1 VRRVIQSPLGNG
13 ILVATGKLGFDAG
26 PSAGFDICSRV
37 ANGVTVANT
46 AFATLAVEGKYS
58 FYRVSLTTGRAL
70 LIGGFDDPVFDI
82 AVPLNRSKAMAGRGL
97 QR

>member
-37 ANGVTVANT
+37 ANAVTVANT